1 MCSIAPGVD
10 SGAFFFRRLKTG
22 RGQGGLMKVSHKSV
36 VWLLGIILV
45 CVVSGIAML
54 LFGLLRTAIPHLHK
68 MFTGEIPFDVTHDAV
83 LFATA
88 MLILLL
94 ALIPAAFFFWY
105 WRYQVVAPLHRAE
118 DFLERLSLGET
129 PPPLPTGGL
138 ANHRIQ
144 TLFSELN
151 LLSDRLRSL
160 SARLEKSIAHE
171 AELRDDLE
179 KYDRMQIELMAR
191 LLPETRRSIGV
202 VKGLLLGS
210 MDCTDEAERRELGV
224 RAFHR
229 ITSLS
234 REIERLIDFSRLGLA
249 RWNAPRQDVFD
260 TAVFMRELVNRS
272 KTHLQARNISF
283 ESGVSGRP
291 PVRLKLDRE
300 LLYQLL
306 SIMIRAVGRLSVS
319 GSAVKFV
326 CRGDGRNAG
335 FEVSC
340 PVCERMEGDLAAKLS
355 EAAAGGVSTAEDI
368 PVEVLALG
376 VVREISRR
384 LHCVLHVRPLSG
396 GADLVME
403 LPPEACVFEQD
414 KLEFSSFEE
423 YGGSPPAER
432 RRAKAGALRRN
443 VLLWSD
449 DPDESLAISSVLRQS
464 GIFVRCFSSLDKL
477 EGELDSS
484 GCDGLILSPRSF
496 GIDPCELVFRLR
508 KRAERPNLAITVLSP
523 QMSDQIYRKLGDLD
537 RVTVLI
543 MPINYEMLAAAFGG

>member
-1 MCSIAPGVD
+1 
-10 SGAFFFRRLKTG
+10 
-22 RGQGGLMKVSHKSV
+22 MKLSHKSI
-36 VWLLGIILV
+36 VWLLGTILFF
-45 CVVSGIAML
+45 VVSGIAIL
-54 LFGLLRTAIPHLHK
+54 LYGLLRTAIPHLHK

-83 LFATA
+83 LFAVA
-88 MLILLL
+88 MLVLLL
-94 ALIPAAFFFWY
+94 ALIPAAFFCCY
-105 WRYQVVAPLHRAE
+105 WHYQLVVPIRRAE
-118 DFLERLSLGET
+118 DFLERLSLGEA
-129 PPPLPTGGL
+129 PPPLPTGGVGD
-138 ANHRIQ
+138 HRIR

-160 SARLEKSIAHE
+160 SARLERSIAHE
-171 AELRDDLE
+171 AELRGDLE

-202 VKGLLLGS
+202 IKGLLLGS
-210 MDCTDEAERRELGV
+210 MDCSGEAERRELGD

-229 ITSLS
+229 IASLS
-234 REIERLIDFSRLGLA
+234 REVERLIDFSRLGLA
-249 RWNAPRQDVFD
+249 RWNAPSQDVFD

-319 GSAVKFV
+319 GNALKFV
-326 CRGDGRNAG
+326 CRGDGRRAE

-340 PVCERMEGDLAAKLS
+340 PVCVRMEGDLAAKLA
-355 EAAAGGVSTAEDI
+355 EAMEGDGFALEGI
-368 PVEVLALG
+368 PVEVMALG
-376 VVREISRR
+376 VVRDISRR
-384 LHCVLHVRPLSG
+384 LRCTLHVRPLSG

-403 LPPEACVFEQD
+403 LPPEACVFEQE

-423 YGGSPPAER
+423 YDSGPAPSER
-432 RRAKAGALRRN
+432 RRPKCGTPRRN
-443 VLLWSD
+443 VLMWSED
-449 DPDESLAISSVLRQS
+449 SDEAFAVTSVLRQS
-464 GIFVRCFSSLDKL
+464 GISVRSFSSLDEL
-477 EGELDSS
+477 ETELGSS
-484 GCDGLILSPRSF
+484 VCDGLILSPRSF
-496 GIDPCELVFRLR
+496 GVDPCELVFRLR
-508 KRAERPNLAITVLSP
+508 KLAGRPNLAITVLSP
-523 QMSDQIYRKLGDLD
+523 QMSDQVYRRLGDLD

>member
-1 MCSIAPGVD
+1 
-10 SGAFFFRRLKTG
+10 
-22 RGQGGLMKVSHKSV
+22 MKISHKSI
-36 VWLLGIILV
+36 VWLLCIILA

-68 MFTGEIPFDVTHDAV
+68 MFTGEIPFDITHDAV

-94 ALIPAAFFFWY
+94 ALIPAAFFFWC
-105 WRYQVVAPLHRAE
+105 WHYQVLAPLHRAE
-118 DFLERLSLGET
+118 EFLERLSLGET
-129 PPPLPTGGL
+129 PPPLPTAGM
-138 ANHRIQ
+138 ASRRIQ

-160 SARLEKSIAHE
+160 SARLERAIAHE

-210 MDCTDEAERRELGV
+210 MDCSDEAERHELCD

-326 CRGDGRNAG
+326 CRGDGRNAE

-340 PVCERMEGDLAAKLS
+340 PVCDRMEGDLAAKLS
-355 EAAAGGVSTAEDI
+355 EVMAGGASAAEET
-368 PVEVLALG
+368 PVEVMALG
-376 VVREISRR
+376 VVQEISRR
-384 LHCVLHVRPLSG
+384 LRCELHVRTVPG

-403 LPPEACVFEQD
+403 LPTEACVFEQD

-423 YGGSPPAER
+423 YGGAPAER
-432 RRAKAGALRRN
+432 RRPKAAPVRRD
-443 VLLWSD
+443 VFLWSE
-449 DPDESLAISSVLRQS
+449 DPDESLAISSVLRPC

-477 EGELDSS
+477 ESELEES
-484 GCDGLILSPRSF
+484 GCDGLILSPGSF
-496 GIDPCELVFRLR
+496 GVDPCELVFRLR
-508 KRAERPNLAITVLSP
+508 KRAGRPNLAITVLSP
-523 QMSDQIYRKLGDLD
+523 QMSDPVYRKLGDLD
-537 RVTVLI
+537 RVSVLI